1 MKLLFIHAHFDDY
14 EFTAA
19 GAFEIWRQS
28 LGEACQT
35 KVVVC
40 TDGES
45 GHHFRTR
52 EETGRLRL
60 KEQLASA
67 RVGGYDFELLRLPNG
82 RAPREA
88 CLERTPNLLPTLWKT
103 IRDFEPDYL
112 FCPPLATDPLAGVH
126 IDHLAVAEAVR
137 KVAYLINVPHCFTPE
152 YPAEETR
159 SEPCKVP
166 VIINVHDSYM
176 APGAF
181 DFAMDVEST
190 FSKIAEMSYCH
201 KSQIMEWLPWVGR
214 HSMNPPKSIE
224 DWRQILRKR
233 YLRKNTALEICSGH
247 ALEVFTVTAWGEVPT
262 SRQLLADLPQIMPD
276 PKRLAA
282 LDKRLELW
290 RSA

>member
-28 LGEACQT
+28 LGESCQT
-35 KVVVC
+35 RVVVC

-60 KEQLASA
+60 NEQLASA
-67 RVGGYDFELLRLPNG
+67 RIGGYDFQLLRLSNG
-82 RAPREA
+82 RFPREA
-88 CLERTPNLLPTLWKT
+88 CLDRTPGLLPALWKT
-103 IRDFEPDYL
+103 IREFEPDYL
-112 FCPPLATDPLAGVH
+112 FCPPLAPDPLAGVH
-126 IDHLAVAEAVR
+126 IDHLALAEAVR

-176 APGAF
+176 VPGAF
-181 DFAMDVEST
+181 DFAMDVESA
-190 FSKIAEMSYCH
+190 FPKIAEMSYCH
-201 KSQIMEWLPWVGR
+201 KSQIMEWLPWIGR
-214 HSMNPPKSIE
+214 HSMDPPKSME

-233 YLRKNTALEICSGH
+233 YLRKNAALGIPSDH
-247 ALEVFTVTAWGEVPT
+247 AVEVFTVTAWGEVPT
-262 SRQLLADLPQIMPD
+262 CPQLLADLPHIMPD
-276 PKRLAA
+276 AKRLAG
-282 LDKRLELW
+282 LEQRLELW

>member
-19 GAFEIWRQS
+19 GAFEIWRQT
-28 LGEACQT
+28 LGESCQT
-35 KVVVC
+35 RVVVC

-60 KEQLASA
+60 SEQLASA
-67 RVGGYDFELLRLPNG
+67 RIGGYEFELLRLPNA

-88 CLERTPNLLPTLWKT
+88 CLESSPSLLPALWRT
-103 IRDFEPDYL
+103 IRNFEPDYL
-112 FCPPLATDPLAGVH
+112 FCPPLAPDPLAGVH
-126 IDHLAVAEAVR
+126 VDHLAVAEAIR

-159 SEPCKVP
+159 SAPCKVP

-176 APGAF
+176 GAGGF
-181 DFAMDVEST
+181 DFAVDVET
-190 FSKIAEMSYCH
+190 AFPKIAEMSYCH

-224 DWRQILRKR
+224 DWQQILRKR
-233 YLRKNTALEICSGH
+233 YLQKNAALGISSDH

-262 SRQLLADLPQIMPD
+262 IRQLTADLPQILPD
-276 PKRLAA
+276 PSRLET
-282 LDKRLELW
+282 LGKRLELW
-290 RSA
+290 RKA